1 MHNGNTKATLQQGEH
16 APYCHLIA
24 AQQEPY
30 NTTGPLMKNLEFSE
44 EKQQQENE
52 PLADLYVIIYD
63 SQNNIN
69 MTNIIRKNK
78 TKRHV
83 KLNKKYNHSTK
94 WGKKK

>member
-1 MHNGNTKATLQQGEH
+1 
-16 APYCHLIA
+16 
-24 AQQEPY
+24 
-30 NTTGPLMKNLEFSE
+30 MKNLEFSE